1 MKRLYTRFLTLNV
14 SLYRFNCTVID
25 RIIVIPFILIACSIL
40 QYLSIHY
47 IHHCFFIMA
56 CYETNLKLLT
66 TFISHI
72 VCLRR
77 TILLIPILI
86 STLQLSLLHVYRGCI
101 SDLTYVTFSYFGS
114 VLCPE
119 WSCDYSMWNNK
130 LFFNIL
136 HALLEQNRLNFRTN
150 IDHLSIFL

>member
-1 MKRLYTRFLTLNV
+1 MKRLYTRFLTLNI

-72 VCLRR
+72 ECYEGLNYCYLFLFR
-77 TILLIPILI
+77 PY
-86 STLQLSLLHVYRGCI
+86 SFHSYRGCI

-130 LFFNIL
+130 LFLIYYTHCL
-136 HALLEQNRLNFRTN
+136 NRTV
-150 IDHLSIFL
+150 

>member
-1 MKRLYTRFLTLNV
+1 MSKVVEEIFEPVFSTDNRSNVCIRDFLTLNIT
-14 SLYRFNCTVID
+14 LYRFNRTVID

-77 TILLIPILI
+77 TKLLLPIRI
-86 STLQLSLLHVYRGCI
+86 STLQLSL
-101 SDLTYVTFSYFGS
+101 
-114 VLCPE
+114 
-119 WSCDYSMWNNK
+119 
-130 LFFNIL
+130 
-136 HALLEQNRLNFRTN
+136 
-150 IDHLSIFL
+150 